1 MWKSLKR
8 LWNYLGA
15 ALGAKVEEKADP
27 KIQLEQAIEEAKK
40 RHQLLTQQA
49 ATVIGQEH
57 ELEMKLGRSLE
68 EIEKLKGSAAQA
80 LKMGDEAKASADTKA
95 ESEYGQAAQSF
106 AMKLVTTEQQA
117 RELKDMHDKAVMAA
131 DQAKK
136 AVEQNAMSLQ
146 KQIAESTQL
155 RSQLENA
162 KMQERLNAAL
172 SQMDEMTPKGDTPT
186 IGEVRDKIDQRYARA
201 LGESDLRSS
210 SVSSKMLEVEHAA
223 LEAEAG
229 ARLDALR
236 KQLSLG
242 ETSVEVGEPQ
252 PQQAQP
258 QPGSES

>member
-8 LWNYLGA
+8 LWNYLAA

-40 RHQLLTQQA
+40 RHQLLSQQA

-68 EIEKLKGSAAQA
+68 EIEELKGSAAQA
-80 LKMGDEAKASADTKA
+80 LKMGDEAKAAGDPKSET
-95 ESEYGQAAQSF
+95 EYGQAAQSF
-106 AMKLVTTEQQA
+106 AMKLVTNEQQA
-117 RELKDMHDKAVMAA
+117 RELKDMHDKAAGAA
-131 DQAKK
+131 DQARK

-162 KMQERLNAAL
+162 KMQERLNSAL
-172 SQMDEMTPKGDTPT
+172 SQMDEMTPRGDTPT
-186 IGEVRDKIDQRYARA
+186 IGQVRDKIEQRYAQA
-201 LGESDLRSS
+201 LGESDLRST
-210 SVSSKMLEVEHAA
+210 SVSSKMLEVQHAA
-223 LEAEAG
+223 LEAEAA
-229 ARLDALR
+229 ARLDTLR

-242 ETSVEVGEPQ
+242 ETSVEVGEPKA
-252 PQQAQP
+252 AQP
-258 QPGSES
+258 QPEPEP